1 MVKRFRASFVS
12 AFSCCAIMSL
22 FLAAIPQER
31 LAAEETILASYHRN
45 FIRASLAGKT
55 GILLDAATDER
66 AGEFI
71 GELYE
76 IALQYALSMGWL
88 LRDDPEMISLVAVAA
103 RGAGIAGNT
112 GSIESLWELFG
123 VFQDSHT
130 RVEILGALGTLGRG
144 NHYVIAKLNEF
155 LDGKNS
161 AVRDG
166 HSLANTFPVLQA
178 CIAALGALGDES
190 SFPVLFFTM
199 TAGHPQSIVQETLRA
214 IDSIQGNHTAFLIQV
229 IRTHPFPEKAVAF
242 RLGAYNERLALAERA
257 EITRT
262 ALEVSLDTDDPIAN
276 SLRYDAVTFL
286 TRYRWSPAA
295 PLALRNF
302 YRVQTD
308 YLSGAAPRGR
318 LLEAI
323 TSLGVMDSTDAAQSL
338 TLQLGLINSRTER
351 TGEFDEDVILAI
363 INALGEL
370 GDRVAFDHL
379 LYISFLNYPD
389 RVQASAREALN
400 RLRW

>member
-1 MVKRFRASFVS
+1 LKTFRADFISV
-12 AFSCCAIMSL
+12 FSCFALIGL
-22 FLAAIPQER
+22 FFAGFPQER
-31 LAAEETILASYHRN
+31 LAAQETILESYHRN

-76 IALQYALSMGWL
+76 IALQYALVTGRL

-112 GSIESLWELFG
+112 DSLESLWELLG
-123 VFQDSHT
+123 IFQDSHT
-130 RVEILGALGTLGRG
+130 RVEILGALGILGVG
-144 NHYVIAKLNEF
+144 NHQIIAKLNQF
-155 LDGKNS
+155 LYDINS
-161 AVRDG
+161 AVRAG
-166 HSLANTFPVLQA
+166 HSIDNTFPVLQA

-190 SFPVLFFTM
+190 SFPFLFFTM
-199 TAGHPQSIVQETLRA
+199 TAGHPQGIIQETLRA
-214 IDSIQGNHTAFLIQV
+214 IDSIQGNHTAFLIDV
-229 IRTHPFPEKAVAF
+229 IRNNPFPEKAAAF
-242 RLGAYNERLALAERA
+242 RLGAYNQRLPLAERA
-257 EITRT
+257 EITRA
-262 ALEVSLDTDDPIAN
+262 ALEVSLDADDPVAN
-276 SLRYDAVTFL
+276 SLRYDAITFL

-302 YRVQTD
+302 YRVQTG
-308 YLSGAAPRGR
+308 YLSGYVPRER

-351 TGEFDEDVILAI
+351 TGEFEEDIILAI

>member
-1 MVKRFRASFVS
+1 MFRIGFASAIACFVLTG
-12 AFSCCAIMSL
+12 I
-22 FLAAIPQER
+22 FLTGFPQTR
-31 LAAEETILASYHRN
+31 LAADESILASYHRN

-76 IALQYALSMGWL
+76 IALQYALSMGQL
-88 LRDDPEMISLVAVAA
+88 LRDDPEMVSMVAVAA

-112 GSIESLWELFG
+112 DSIESLWELFG
-123 VFQDSHT
+123 IFLDSHT
-130 RVEILGALGTLGRG
+130 RVEILGALGSLGRE
-144 NHYVIAKLNEF
+144 NRQVVAKLNQF
-155 LDGKNS
+155 LDEKNS
-161 AVRDG
+161 AVRAGLTIDT
-166 HSLANTFPVLQA
+166 AFPVLQA
-178 CIAALGALGDES
+178 CIAALGLLEDES
-190 SFPVLFFTM
+190 SFPFLFAAM
-199 TAGHPQSIVQETLRA
+199 TAGHPQGIIQETLRA
-214 IDSIQGNHTAFLIQV
+214 IDSIQGNHTAFLIDV
-229 IRTHPFPEKAVAF
+229 IRNNPFPEKAVAF
-242 RLGAYNERLALAERA
+242 RLGAYNERLAMAERA

-262 ALEVSLDTDDPIAN
+262 ALEVSLDADDPVAN

-302 YRVQTD
+302 YRVQTN
-308 YLSGAAPRGR
+308 YLDGTAPRAR

-323 TSLGVMDSTDAAQSL
+323 ASLGVMDSTEAAQSL

-351 TGEFDEDVILAI
+351 TGEFEEDIVLAI